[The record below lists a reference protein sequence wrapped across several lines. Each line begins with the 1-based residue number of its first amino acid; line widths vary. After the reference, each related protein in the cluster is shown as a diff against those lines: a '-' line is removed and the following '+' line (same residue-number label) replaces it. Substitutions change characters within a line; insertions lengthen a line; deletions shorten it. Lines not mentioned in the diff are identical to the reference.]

1 MVYGAKIT
9 VVRRNIAKLPDR
21 RPAMRI
27 VNRVATDAPLRQPR
41 PIRTGSA
48 CQIGKCVSSTQRRR
62 HARYTGSKA
71 RIGGK
76 LPLKRSTST
85 VVS

>member
-21 RPAMRI
+21 RR
-27 VNRVATDAPLRQPR
+27 
-41 PIRTGSA
+41 
-48 CQIGKCVSSTQRRR
+48 VSSTQRRR

>member
-21 RPAMRI
+21 RPATRI

-48 CQIGKCVSSTQRRR
+48 CWKMRVVNQRRR
-62 HARYTGSKA
+62 HVRYTGSKA